1 MFKPPPDGPFTA
13 QAEFR
18 PPDERLRILPSNGTS
33 DWSFWDFAQE
43 ALISI
48 SIIACTLFAFVFS
61 YEGAVLYLQNKQ
73 IHWILGVPI
82 DLALGFALTI
92 SLAILAILFSLKE
105 KNIYF
110 GLPIYFVLCFLSVYS
125 SFVFSYN
132 ESTNSARLSTVKEKA
147 AKYLEAAKTTLS
159 ADVSLLAEQEQQI
172 QGKMEMEERHGT
184 GARKR
189 GQGPVWQTLK
199 NEKDLTEAR
208 LQGAQANL
216 EIYDKLAQ
224 TYQEQSNGV
233 TDPNLLKSQAYELS
247 LQMPARAVNEKN
259 SYSALFKSDE
269 FEALPHQRA
278 WQALFSSNRAER
290 NQARFTFLYSGMFEF
305 IAFTLAL
312 YRVSRR
318 FRLEEKID
326 GIVTGA
332 TLWAAKLQSWER
344 LDTEVEQHSKTIKEH
359 RIKATEMLLQNKQDE
374 GTLKHLD
381 KHVRNSNKAKE
392 ILSRKQ

>member
-1 MFKPPPDGPFTA
+1 M
-13 QAEFR
+13 
-18 PPDERLRILPSNGTS
+18 
-33 DWSFWDFAQE
+33 
-43 ALISI
+43 
-48 SIIACTLFAFVFS
+48 
-61 YEGAVLYLQNKQ
+61 
-73 IHWILGVPI
+73 PI
-82 DLALGFALTI
+82 
-92 SLAILAILFSLKE
+92 
-105 KNIYF
+105 F
-110 GLPIYFVLCFLSVYS
+110 GLSNFKIGFCFLSVYS
-125 SFVFSYN
+125 SYVFAYN

-189 GQGPVWQTLK
+189 GQGPVWQALK

-208 LQGAQANL
+208 LEGAQANL

-224 TYQEQSNGV
+224 AYHEQSNGV
-233 TDPNLLKSQAYELS
+233 TDPNLLKGQVYELS
-247 LQMPARAVNEKN
+247 LQMPTGAVSEKN
-259 SYSALFKSDE
+259 SYAALFKSDE

-318 FRLEEKID
+318 FRLEEKVD

-332 TLWAAKLQSWER
+332 TLWAAKVKSWER
-344 LDTEVEQHSKTIKEH
+344 LDTEVEQHSKTIKDH
-359 RIKATEMLLQNKQDE
+359 RVKATEMFLQNKQDQ
-374 GTLKHLD
+374 GSLKHLD
-381 KHVRNSNKAKE
+381 KHVKNSNKAKE
-392 ILSRKQ
+392 ILSRKR